1 MTIDAFRYFF
11 EHMPKSQVDKLDLFI
26 HSDGGDA
33 TMPWRLMAFLRE
45 YAERVDVLVP
55 YRAFS
60 AATLAALGA
69 NRIVMHP
76 MGTLGPIDPTVHDPY
91 GPVNP
96 QTGQPMGVSVEHVA
110 AYNAL
115 VKDDVGIR
123 HEDELVQAFAI
134 LAHKVHPLTLGAA
147 KRGTAQARMLGG
159 RLLRLRDPQAE
170 AHRIEQLL
178 EDLTRKLYYHGH
190 PINRTEARDDL
201 KLPVD
206 FPVAAVEKAMWD
218 LYVAYEE
225 DMEMDRLFDPIADAL
240 RTPGFTIEAGQWN
253 TADLP
258 TMRLAVIESEDR
270 ADVLEHD
277 LQVSVTRS
285 DDQGTIAAN
294 AAGLRA
300 EWIVDP
306 HERA

>member
-11 EHMPKSQVDKLDLFI
+11 EHMPSSRVDTLDLFI

-33 TMPWRLMAFLRE
+33 TLPWRLMAFLRE
-45 YAERVDVLVP
+45 YAKRVDVLVP
-55 YRAFS
+55 HRAFS
-60 AATLAALGA
+60 AATLTALGA

-96 QTGQPMGVSVEHVA
+96 QTGQPLGVSVEHVA

-134 LAHKVHPLTLGAA
+134 LAQKIHPLTLGAA

-159 RLLRLRDPQAE
+159 KLLRLRDPKME
-170 AHRIEQLL
+170 AHRVEQVI

-190 PINRTEARDDL
+190 PINRTEAKDDL
-201 KLPVD
+201 QLPVD
-206 FPVAAVEKAMWD
+206 FPSEEVEKAMWD
-218 LYVAYEE
+218 LYSAYEQ
-225 DMEMDRLFDPIADAL
+225 DMDMDRLFDPIAAAL
-240 RTPGFTIEAGQWN
+240 ATSGFKIETGKWH

-258 TMRLAVIESEDR
+258 TMRLVYIESENR
-270 ADVLEHD
+270 ADALEQD
-277 LQVSVTRS
+277 LQVSVTRTDAES
-285 DDQGTIAAN
+285 AIAAN
-294 AAGLRA
+294 TAPVRT
-300 EWIVDP
+300 EWIA
-306 HERA
+306 ET